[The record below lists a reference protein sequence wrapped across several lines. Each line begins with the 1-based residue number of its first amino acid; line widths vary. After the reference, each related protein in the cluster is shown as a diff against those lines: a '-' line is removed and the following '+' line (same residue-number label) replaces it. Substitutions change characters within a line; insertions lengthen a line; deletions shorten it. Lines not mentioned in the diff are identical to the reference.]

1 MANNYNLEKVN
12 AIAEDDKEFVAVL
25 VQTLLDE
32 LPEDVTMLQQAVEA
46 VDYEQTYQVAHKMKP
61 TIELF
66 GLKHYDTL
74 IEIQN
79 WGKFS
84 QKDKTID
91 SQLEVFV
98 HSVNKALSEIKN
110 DFNL

>member
-1 MANNYNLEKVN
+1 MASNYNLEKVN
-12 AIAEDDKEFVAVL
+12 AIAEGDKEFVNVL

-46 VDYEQTYQVAHKMKP
+46 LDYEQTYQVAHKMKP

-74 IEIQN
+74 IEIQD
-79 WGKFS
+79 WGKLIL
-84 QKDKTID
+84 KDKSID
-91 SQLEVFV
+91 SQLEVFI
-98 HSVNKALSEIKN
+98 HSVNKALLEIKT